1 MDSNINLAVCQ
12 IAETLPSFFQHP
24 THVSA
29 FELERL
35 NSNLLQ
41 SQPTKISMPPS
52 SRSLSQRS
60 RGGNANQFDI
70 DELTEASSSKPEV
83 SGRFGRPPSAVQRK
97 TRKEKRYDE
106 AESYSESDES
116 SVVSEVSDER
126 SEYSSDE
133 YEEEEPMDVAVD
145 NRSVRSSGG
154 QSVAAQSL
162 ARAINKT
169 KDKGG
174 SRLAIQASLAM
185 QRRKKESPQLR
196 AKLESQQ
203 VLDIDYNEG
212 ATELYKHIENHRWRE
227 AAERS
232 RNEPI
237 ETKIW
242 VYRMDKRRKNV
253 LWRMLPLHTAIL
265 YRAPVYVIL
274 DLIGAN
280 PEGLNETDDRKM
292 LPIHMACR
300 VICKEDVMRILLKHK
315 VDTVTA
321 KDAKGRT
328 PRDILQDDKRDQD
341 SKVLKKVADRNRKNL
356 LKVLQEYEILYNRMN
371 SAPSTVGSRWSRFGD
386 DRSVSSGMIGDDRS
400 VSSRFSRR
408 NSGRPQS
415 RESRGTMK
423 SERSSSR
430 GKNGHDERSDSRR
443 LVDRPGSSRSNRSNK
458 SNKSNRERSASVG
471 RAPRSV
477 PRPEDTMNKRAPRL
491 PPAPL
496 RGAPP
501 RARSSS
507 VGRGGGRVVEDDNQ
521 SVRSRVSRKPRNDE
535 PLDDDDISRFS
546 GRSRVS
552 RAARGYDDDSAA
564 GSRRSKAVSRVVR
577 KPRGLVEGAAAQN
590 PMGISEI
597 KVGDDAIVDDVSTDS
612 EALESHESSELID
625 EDLPV
630 GPLYDLWR
638 DIQGLYPIPIEAFDP
653 KLIQD
658 NEKKLAAKRKARV
671 EAVSKIKYYDPPKE
685 LQKLLIVIQS
695 GIEVALP
702 AKKNKKGKDE
712 RAPLPEKGVQRRV
725 NALGALKA
733 LSKNAKNRLRLG
745 RTRGVISCLLSVLR
759 DQSATAE
766 EKARCSNTLM
776 FLSVPK
782 QNCEAIFH
790 SDHTILPTLLQGM
803 NDPDSRVNYNCC
815 YSLFLLSKSEENR
828 VEIAQNADIFTRLVE
843 MANVDDD
850 DVALDD
856 DADVVLDDDDVSVD
870 ASLSMGFGNLG
881 SPSGIR
887 QQGAP
892 ATDEE
897 TKRGCRLS
905 AIKVFLA
912 VSKSKDSAEKMAS
925 NREFMNLL
933 VKIGGKL
940 TAEENVQCMAI
951 FANLSRNAENMDRL
965 LRISNL
971 IEAVTRGLS
980 SRNEECRKCST
991 LTLQNL
997 SCNTIFRRRIGALG
1011 ISLPGLASQGLSNS
1025 SGKMA
1030 QESHLSAIHTMRN
1043 LAIEPSNVPALMGT
1057 PGVTACL
1064 MITAADRQK
1073 ELAQFIASDALA
1085 AMSQWLDAVVDTS
1098 IERNEIDLKG
1108 RSLASMRVST
1118 WNQWD

>member
-1 MDSNINLAVCQ
+1 M
-12 IAETLPSFFQHP
+12 T
-24 THVSA
+24 
-29 FELERL
+29 
-35 NSNLLQ
+35 
-41 SQPTKISMPPS
+41 MPP
-52 SRSLSQRS
+52 RQYSQRS
-60 RGGNANQFDI
+60 RGSNANANQFGI
-70 DELTEASSSKPEV
+70 DELTQMTETKPEL
-83 SGRFGRPPSAVQRK
+83 SRFGGRPPSSVPRRK
-97 TRKEKRYDE
+97 TAPRKEKRYDD

-116 SVVSEVSDER
+116 SVSVVSEVLDGR
-126 SEYSSDE
+126 TEYSSDGDGDGNE
-133 YEEEEPMDVAVD
+133 YEEEEHIHRGMNMDAAD
-145 NRSVRSSGG
+145 NRSVYSSGG
-154 QSVAAQSL
+154 QSAAAQSL

-203 VLDIDYNEG
+203 MIDIDYNEG

-242 VYRMDKRRKNV
+242 VYRMEKKRKNV

-274 DLIGAN
+274 DLIHAN
-280 PEGLNETDDRKM
+280 SDAINETDYRKM

-300 VICKEDVMRILLKHK
+300 VICKEDVLRVLLKHK
-315 VDTVTA
+315 IDTVTA

-328 PRDILQDDKRDQD
+328 PRDILQEDKRDQD

-356 LKVLQEYEILYNRMN
+356 LKVLKEYESIFNRMH
-371 SAPSTVGSRWSRFGD
+371 SSPSVASSRWSRFGD
-386 DRSVSSGMIGDDRS
+386 DRSVSSGMIGDDQS

-408 NSGRPQS
+408 SHSNHSNSNSHSRPQS
-415 RESRGTMK
+415 RESRRPH
-423 SERSSSR
+423 SRESRRPQSRESRRSSSR
-430 GKNGHDERSDSRR
+430 GRNERDERPNSRESSR
-443 LVDRPGSSRSNRSNK
+443 GRAERPGSSRSNRSNK
-458 SNKSNRERSASVG
+458 GNRERSVSVG
-471 RAPRSV
+471 RATRGV
-477 PRPEDTMNKRAPRL
+477 PRPEESMNKRAPRL
-491 PPAPL
+491 PTAPL

-501 RARSSS
+501 RARSAS
-507 VGRGGGRVVEDDNQ
+507 RGGGRVVEDDNQ
-521 SVRSRVSRKPRNDE
+521 SVLSRDSRKPRNIE
-535 PLDDDDISRFS
+535 PFDDDDISRFS

-552 RAARGYDDDSAA
+552 MAARGYDDDSVAA

-577 KPRGLVEGAAAQN
+577 KPRGVVEAAEVAEDEN

-597 KVGDDAIVDDVSTDS
+597 KVDEDASDDDVSTDS
-612 EALESHESSELID
+612 EALESHDSAEFID
-625 EDLPV
+625 EDLPA
-630 GPLYDLWR
+630 GPLYDLWK

-653 KLIQD
+653 KLIQE
-658 NEKKLAAKRKARV
+658 NEKKVVAKRKTRE
-671 EAVSKIKYYDPPKE
+671 EAVSNIKYYDPPKE
-685 LQKLLIVIQS
+685 LQKLLIVIES
-695 GIEVALP
+695 GGEVTSAGASP
-702 AKKNKKGKDE
+702 KNIKKGKNE
-712 RAPLPEKGVQRRV
+712 RAPRPEKGAQRRV

-733 LSKNAKNRLRLG
+733 LSKNAKNRLRLV
-745 RTRGVISCLLSVLR
+745 RIRGVISCLLSVLR
-759 DQSATAE
+759 DGSATAE

-790 SDHTILPTLLQGM
+790 SDHTILTTLLRGM

-828 VEIAQNADIFTRLVE
+828 VEIAQSADIFKTLIE
-843 MANVDDD
+843 MASVDDD

-856 DADVVLDDDDVSVD
+856 DDVSVD
-870 ASLSMGFGNLG
+870 GSLSQGFGNLG

-925 NREFMNLL
+925 NREFMNLM

-951 FANLSRNAENMDRL
+951 FTNLSRNAENMDRL
-965 LRISNL
+965 LLTSNL
-971 IEAVTRGLS
+971 VEAVTRGLS
-980 SRNEECRKCST
+980 SKNEECRKCST

-997 SCNTIFRRRIGALG
+997 SCNKIFRRRIGALG
-1011 ISLPGLASQGLSNS
+1011 ISLPGLASQGLNNS
-1025 SGKMA
+1025 GGKIA
-1030 QESHLSAIHTMRN
+1030 QESHLSAIHTIRN

-1064 MITAADRQK
+1064 MISAADRQN
-1073 ELAQFIASDALA
+1073 ELAQYIASDALG
-1085 AMSQWLDAVVDTS
+1085 AMSQWLDAIVDTC

-1108 RSLASMRVST
+1108 RTLASMRVST